1 MKGKIITYERRLLGR
16 IILSIFI
23 FHFSISLAAHHSMV
37 SIGVRGGGQTFLS
50 STTDPSS
57 DLKGAFGATGMLDLR
72 YTFYG
77 ALTNSIN
84 MGFTLGAGVG
94 YGTSA
99 IKGHHTDTY
108 TNTDYLNHPMDYT
121 VTSAFRQN
129 EQFAKAEASLMLAF
143 DFNHVIV
150 NIGPRF
156 MLPFATKTKLT
167 LTETSIDAY
176 YPQYKVH
183 VTDELITG
191 QLETPYSQSVSSSI
205 PKYQVLMAA
214 EVGYEWYFSAKSCLG
229 VQLYADVAVWNK
241 QSAVSNQPSAL
252 VQVAPITDIANP
264 VPTVTVGTIDA
275 LIAKRRYLDF
285 GIRLYYAFSV
295 GPENNNRTRQ
305 YRDSRDHRNRYLW
318 H

>member
-1 MKGKIITYERRLLGR
+1 
-16 IILSIFI
+16 
-23 FHFSISLAAHHSMV
+23 
-37 SIGVRGGGQTFLS
+37 
-50 STTDPSS
+50 
-57 DLKGAFGATGMLDLR
+57 MLDLR

-77 ALTNSIN
+77 DLANSVR

-94 YGTSA
+94 YGASA
-99 IKGHHTDTY
+99 IKGNHVDTY
-108 TNTDYLNHPMDYT
+108 TNTDYLSHPMDYT

-143 DFNHVIV
+143 DFNHVVI

-156 MLPFATKTKLT
+156 MLPFATKSKLK

-176 YPQYKVH
+176 YSQYKVH

-214 EVGYEWYFSAKSCLG
+214 EVGYEWYFNEKSCLG
-229 VQLYADVAVWNK
+229 FQLYADIGVWNK
-241 QSAVSNQPSAL
+241 MSAVSDPSAAL
-252 VQVAPITDIANP
+252 VHVSPITDAANP
-264 VPTVTVGTIDA
+264 VPEVTVGTIDG

-285 GIRLYYAFSV
+285 GLRLYYAFSV
-295 GPENNNRTRQ
+295 GPDKRHKP
-305 YRDSRDHRNRYLW
+305 YGDSRDHRNRYLW
-318 H
+318 W

>member
-1 MKGKIITYERRLLGR
+1 MTKKILT
-16 IILSIFI
+16 ILIAFLPLI
-23 FHFSISLAAHHSMV
+23 AHAHHSMV

-129 EQFAKAEASLMLAF
+129 EQFAKGEASLMLAF

-205 PKYQVLMAA
+205 PKYQVLMGA

-241 QSAVSNQPSAL
+241 KGDGLPVTGYGAPL
-252 VQVAPITDIANP
+252 IQVAPITDIANP

-275 LIAKRRYLDF
+275 LIAKRRYLGF

-295 GPENNNRTRQ
+295 GPEANNRTRQ